1 MKFYRVSQQN
11 AIQWDLVQNKVP
23 FRQKRELNG
32 ICQKLSEVKTNTN
45 DSVVEKFET
54 EVVSFNKKEY
64 VGSEKRMTLK
74 SRTQRAMQRTRLT
87 QSLQYSYCAPQN
99 TLQWK
104 SPSAG
109 LIMSLMTHTLY
120 WIGRQN
126 HWKQGAKLQLC
137 YKQII
142 NLNPMWG
149 SETEHRWRQ
158 VVQMGTNQQWFK
170 NVMIFQLY

>member
-99 TLQWK
+99 TLQ
-104 SPSAG
+104 
-109 LIMSLMTHTLY
+109 
-120 WIGRQN
+120 
-126 HWKQGAKLQLC
+126 
-137 YKQII
+137 
-142 NLNPMWG
+142 
-149 SETEHRWRQ
+149 
-158 VVQMGTNQQWFK
+158 
-170 NVMIFQLY
+170 